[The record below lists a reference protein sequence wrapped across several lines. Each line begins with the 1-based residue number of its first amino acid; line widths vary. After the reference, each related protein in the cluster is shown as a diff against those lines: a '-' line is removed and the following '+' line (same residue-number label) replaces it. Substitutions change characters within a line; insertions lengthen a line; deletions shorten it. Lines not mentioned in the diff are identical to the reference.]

1 MSGKLFVIGFG
12 PGSFEH
18 ITKRAREA
26 IQESDV
32 IIGYSTYVD
41 LIRELLTD
49 QEVVSTGMTEEVTR
63 AREAVRQAEEEGKK
77 VAVISSGDAGVYGM
91 AGLVY
96 EVLVEKGWTEATG
109 VPIEIVPGISA
120 INSCGAILG
129 APIMHDACTISLSDH
144 LTPWELI
151 ARRIDAAGMADFVI
165 ALYNPRSGR
174 RTRQIVEAQ
183 RILLQY
189 RSPDTPVGIVKSA
202 FREREHVVVTTLA
215 QMLEH
220 DIGMLTTVIIG
231 NTSTF
236 VYDGKMI
243 TPRGYQRKY
252 TLSADEQPLKPHQ
265 RLRVENEPWSLEA
278 AEEAEMRPEA
288 AGSIAS
294 APSAREE
301 KGSKSVTL
309 SLPLEGPVAS
319 SLADTSTTTAT
330 AVLEAPPAAES
341 KATPLDWAMQALTI
355 ANEAKGIVTSQ
366 SASPAARTASSFV
379 PEMIFECAVSPGV
392 ANKKITPQQMM
403 ALAEVAGEKGELEYT
418 PHHQIIL
425 RVPTANPDG
434 ITTKL
439 RQLGLILSPIGD
451 VVSVKACDFCDGEK
465 KDGIPF
471 AEELHQ
477 KLGGKEMPKELKIG
491 FNGCG
496 MACYGAVKED
506 IGIVFR
512 KGKFDL
518 FLGAKT
524 VGRNAH
530 SGIPVAEGIPK
541 EEIVSV
547 VERIVTRFK
556 QEAFP
561 NERFHKFFQRVGEL
575 EGYAWREPAKA
586 EIENAACGD

>member
-26 IQESDV
+26 LQESDV

-41 LIRELLTD
+41 LIRGLLTD
-49 QEVVSTGMTEEVTR
+49 QEIVSTGMTEEVTR
-63 AREAVRQAEEEGKK
+63 AREAVRLAEEEGKK

-151 ARRIDAAGMADFVI
+151 ERRIDAAGMADFVI

-202 FREREHVVVTTLA
+202 YREREHVVITTLA

-278 AEEAEMRPEA
+278 TTDTLGSTPAAPAAPAKDRPVMVETEPAKA
-288 AGSIAS
+288 APTSS
-294 APSAREE
+294 AT
-301 KGSKSVTL
+301 G
-309 SLPLEGPVAS
+309 
-319 SLADTSTTTAT
+319 T
-330 AVLEAPPAAES
+330 AVLEAPPAVTEEA
-341 KATPLDWAMQALTI
+341 AARRAQPAPFDWAMQALNAI
-355 ANEAKGIVTSQ
+355 NAAKGIATEPSVK
-366 SASPAARTASSFV
+366 APNRPVSSFQ
-379 PEMIFECAVSPGV
+379 PEMIFEVAVSPGV

-403 ALAEVAGEKGELEYT
+403 AIAEVAGEKGEIEYT
-418 PHHQIIL
+418 PHHQMIL
-425 RVPTANPDG
+425 RVPTSDPNYVTG
-434 ITTKL
+434 RL
-439 RQLGLILSPIGD
+439 RELGLILSPIGD
-451 VVSVKACDFCDGEK
+451 VLQVKACDFCDGEK
-465 KDGIPF
+465 KDSIPY
-471 AEELHQ
+471 AEELAQ
-477 KLGGKEMPKELKIG
+477 KLGGKEMPKEMKIG

-496 MACYGAVKED
+496 MACYRAVQED

-530 SGIPVAEGIPK
+530 SGLQVAEGIPK
-541 EEIVSV
+541 EEIVPL
-547 VERIVTRFK
+547 VERIVARFK
-556 QEAFP
+556 KEAFP
-561 NERFHKFFQRVGEL
+561 NERFHKFFQRVGVI
-575 EGYAWREPAKA
+575 EGYKWREPAKE

>member
-26 IQESDV
+26 IEECDI
-32 IIGYSTYVD
+32 IIGYTTYVD
-41 LIRELLTD
+41 LIRGLLTD
-49 QEVVSTGMTEEVTR
+49 QEIVSTGMTEEVTR
-63 AREAVRQAEEEGKK
+63 AREAVRQAEEGKK

-96 EVLVEKGWTEATG
+96 EVLVEKGWTSAEG
-109 VPIEIVPGISA
+109 VEVEIVPGISA
-120 INSCGAILG
+120 INSCGALLG

-151 ARRIDAAGMADFVI
+151 AKRIDAAGMADFVI

-202 FREREHVVVTTLA
+202 YREREHIVITTLSE
-215 QMLEH
+215 MLNH

-231 NTSTF
+231 NSSTF

-252 TLSADEQPLKPHQ
+252 TLSTDEQTLKPHQ

-278 AEEAEMRPEA
+278 AAQNAAEQTTPDAPQATETVTASVPAGLAPQPKEGTDSLTPFDWA
-288 AGSIAS
+288 AQALQTVNESRGIETDVS
-294 APSAREE
+294 P
-301 KGSKSVTL
+301 
-309 SLPLEGPVAS
+309 AS
-319 SLADTSTTTAT
+319 S
-330 AVLEAPPAAES
+330 
-341 KATPLDWAMQALTI
+341 
-355 ANEAKGIVTSQ
+355 GQ
-366 SASPAARTASSFV
+366 SNRPVFV

-392 ANKKITPQQMM
+392 ANKKFTPAQMM
-403 ALAEVAGEKGELEYT
+403 ALAQAAGQKGELEYT

-425 RVPTANPDG
+425 RVPTSNPEEVTAPLLG
-434 ITTKL
+434 
-439 RQLGLILSPIGD
+439 LGLILTPVGD
-451 VVSVKACDFCDGEK
+451 VLQVKACDFCEGEK
-465 KDGIPF
+465 KDAIPY
-471 AEELHQ
+471 AEEIHG

-491 FNGCG
+491 VNGCG
-496 MACYGAVKED
+496 MACYGAVQED
-506 IGIVFR
+506 IGLVFR

-524 VGRNAH
+524 VGRTAH
-530 SGIPVAEGIPK
+530 SGLPVAEGIDP
-541 EEIVSV
+541 EEIVPLI
-547 VERIVTRFK
+547 ERIIDRYK
-556 QEAFP
+556 REAFP

-575 EGYAWREPAKA
+575 EGYVWREPAIPK
-586 EIENAACGD
+586 IENAVCGD

>member
-26 IQESDV
+26 ISESDV

-63 AREAVRQAEEEGKK
+63 AREAVRQAEEEGRK

-183 RILLQY
+183 RILLQH

-202 FREREHVVVTTLA
+202 FREREHVVITTLS

-231 NTSTF
+231 NSSTF

-252 TLSADEQPLKPHQ
+252 TLTADEQPLKPHQ

-278 AEEAEMRPEA
+278 AGESHA
-288 AGSIAS
+288 APTAAIAT
-294 APSAREE
+294 APSRGEE
-301 KGSKSVTL
+301 GAGGSPAHVSST
-309 SLPLEGPVAS
+309 EGTA
-319 SLADTSTTTAT
+319 TAT
-330 AVLEAPPAAES
+330 AVLEAPPAEEAEQ
-341 KATPLDWAMQALTI
+341 TPLDWAMQALSL
-355 ANEAKGIVTSQ
+355 ANEAKGISTQPSGYTG
-366 SASPAARTASSFV
+366 ARTASSFV

-392 ANKKITPQQMM
+392 ANKKITPQQML

-425 RVPTANPDG
+425 RVPTANPDA
-434 ITTKL
+434 ITSRL

-451 VVSVKACDFCDGEK
+451 VVQVKACDFCDGEK
-465 KDGIPF
+465 KDGIPY

-477 KLGGKEMPKELKIG
+477 KLGGREMPKELKIG

-530 SGIPVAEGIPK
+530 AGIPVAEGIPK
-541 EEIVSV
+541 EEIVPL

-575 EGYAWREPAKA
+575 EGFAWREVAKI

>member
-26 IQESDV
+26 LQESDI

-41 LIRELLTD
+41 LIRGLLTN
-49 QEVVSTGMTEEVTR
+49 QQIVSTGMTEEVTR

-77 VAVISSGDAGVYGM
+77 VAVISSGDSGVYGM

-151 ARRIDAAGMADFVI
+151 AKRIDAAGMADFVI

-189 RSPDTPVGIVKSA
+189 RLPDTPVGIVKSA
-202 FREREHVVVTTLA
+202 YRDRETVVVTTLA

-278 AEEAEMRPEA
+278 SEE
-288 AGSIAS
+288 SSLAS
-294 APSAREE
+294 APEAPATPKAER
-301 KGSKSVTL
+301 
-309 SLPLEGPVAS
+309 PVAVTEDRVT
-319 SLADTSTTTAT
+319 ATEPANYAATST
-330 AVLEAPPAAES
+330 AVLEALPATEVEAP
-341 KATPLDWAMQALTI
+341 KAPFAWAMEALTAI
-355 ANEAKGIVTSQ
+355 NAAKGIETK
-366 SASPAARTASSFV
+366 SASGQVHRPVSTFT
-379 PEMIFECAVSPGV
+379 PEMIFECAISPGV
-392 ANKKITPQQMM
+392 ANKKITPLQMM
-403 ALAEVAGEKGELEYT
+403 AIAEVAGEKGEIEYT
-418 PHHQIIL
+418 PHHQMIL
-425 RVPTANPDG
+425 RVPTANPAS
-434 ITTKL
+434 ITSRL
-439 RQLGLILSPIGD
+439 RELGLILSPIGD
-451 VVSVKACDFCDGEK
+451 VLQVKACDFCDGEK
-465 KDGIPF
+465 KDSIPY
-471 AEELHQ
+471 ADELHQ

-496 MACYGAVKED
+496 MACYGAVQED

-530 SGIPVAEGIPK
+530 SGIPVAEGIEK
-541 EEIVSV
+541 EEIVPL
-547 VERIVTRFK
+547 VERIVNRFK
-556 QEAFP
+556 KEAFP

-575 EGYAWREPAKA
+575 EGYAWYEPAKA